1 MHCRKV
7 KEMGILG
14 LQMNEVI
21 EMLAMT
27 MGVKCATSVYE
38 GRDFGELISNILQG
52 PYMVFYNLLYLL
64 PTGREERGVLG
75 MGSIFVAIHPSCQD
89 MKTTALYFHK
99 QIFLGSKIK
108 KHLRS
113 STQATILP
121 LAFILTPALW
131 PLVSI
136 ITCTQPV

>member
-64 PTGREERGVLG
+64 PTGREERGVFG
-75 MGSIFVAIHPSCQD
+75 MGSISVAIHPSCQD

-99 QIFLGSKIK
+99 HEYFWVVK
-108 KHLRS
+108 LRNTS
-113 STQATILP
+113 EAVLRPQYSPWL
-121 LAFILTPALW
+121 
-131 PLVSI
+131 SY
-136 ITCTQPV
+136 